1 MEQEANMIDLL
12 EKVIDL
18 WARTNWIK
26 VIRKE
31 ERALERAKDDVKRHE
46 YVLNHL
52 RNEFLK
58 LYPAEVQDGN

>member
-1 MEQEANMIDLL
+1 MRDLFL
-12 EKVIDL
+12 RILDI

-31 ERALERAKDDVKRHE
+31 ERALARAKDDVERHE

-52 RNEFLK
+52 RREFLK
-58 LYPAEVQDGN
+58 AYPSEVRDGN